1 MSVDMDVNTLAPG
14 VRMTAAEF
22 RQITRDATSVHVDV
36 MMLREIS
43 RIVPAS
49 MAGVSEWGGTRA
61 RGPRLRVRFHW
72 YFDEVRRQ
80 FVIPAHGMTSNIALV
95 CAETGLP
102 LSGATLYR
110 MMLRRLRRLLDWQ
123 PLPRDASGPIR
134 HHGSPR
140 MRAMRTAIHPAA
152 IAARP
157 EHRDGTDAWAVKAI
171 GELRALPVSE
181 QFGQLARMLR
191 NKFGFD
197 QTLIHARCASDPT
210 RTLLAENHR
219 PAWAETY
226 KSMQLA
232 ERDQRLLVRGSAT
245 TWSAATWIEED
256 PLFWVNAIDQG
267 IEHGWLMPSSDDLAT
282 FVVSRRSEPVS
293 SEELALV
300 EPNLLA
306 LGRFAHALLTDQL
319 SSNACFEHDAG
330 AGLEEAQ
337 RTILLHLANG
347 KQRAQISSLTGMSI
361 PSIDRRIK
369 TIKEALHV
377 KTTLEALA
385 KARRMGLLLSPG

>member
-1 MSVDMDVNTLAPG
+1 MDVDTLAPG
-14 VRMTAAEF
+14 VRMTTAEF
-22 RQITRDATSVHVDV
+22 RQITRDATSVSVDV
-36 MMLREIS
+36 FMQRQIS

-49 MAGVSEWGGTRA
+49 LAGVSEWGGTRA

-72 YFDEVRRQ
+72 YFDDVLRQ

-110 MMLRRLRRLLDWQ
+110 MMLRRLRRVHDWQ
-123 PLPRDASGPIR
+123 PLPPAADGSIR
-134 HHGSPR
+134 HHGSPSLRPQR
-140 MRAMRTAIHPAA
+140 MAVHPSAIT
-152 IAARP
+152 ARP
-157 EHRDGTDAWAVKAI
+157 EHRDGTEAWAVKAI
-171 GELRALPVSE
+171 AELRALPVSE
-181 QFGQLARMLR
+181 QFGQLARVLR

-197 QTLIHARCASDPT
+197 QTLIHVRSATDPT
-210 RTLLAENHR
+210 HTLLAENHR
-219 PAWAETY
+219 PAWAEAY
-226 KSMQLA
+226 KTHQLA
-232 ERDQRLLVRGSAT
+232 ERDQRLLVRGAAT
-245 TWSAATWIEED
+245 TWSATTWIEED

-267 IEHGWLMPSSDDLAT
+267 IEHGWLMPSSDGLAT
-282 FVVSRRSEPVS
+282 IVVSRRSEPVS

-319 SSNACFEHDAG
+319 RLNACFARDSG

-347 KQRAQISSLTGMSI
+347 KQRAEISSLIGMSI

-369 TIKEALHV
+369 TIKETLQV
-377 KTTLEALA
+377 KTTHEALA
-385 KARRMGLLLSPG
+385 KARRMGILLSTS